1 MKKNNTIKKFVAPP
15 TLIMLLLVFFMSCK
29 EKFDYTVDT
38 GNPIVIS
45 YNPTSGVEAVAVTS
59 NLVITFDETI
69 KKGTGAVVITGK
81 TRTQRIEIASDA
93 VTIGEDKRV
102 LIINPEDFEGDEE
115 YTVSLEKGIVT
126 DLLGN
131 VYMGTPEGFSWTFK
145 TVGKSGLPLTSLN
158 PVPGSTDGSLLKLEM
173 TFAAEVKKGSG
184 NITVFQS
191 PGNQKIA
198 ELSVASQAVAIEG
211 KRVTIKLGT
220 PLQFSTSYY
229 ILADPGTIT
238 DANGKAFEGF
248 AEPTSW
254 NFTTTSGSGN
264 TLIAHLPMDYD
275 LSDVSGNKL
284 DAMLGE
290 KASAKITFVT
300 DPVRGRVASFAAGS
314 YAVLPKHDL
323 LRPALNQSFSF
334 SFWTKVKGI
343 GSDPALFSNSDWD
356 SGGNP
361 GFVLCTDG
369 GNTYTGPGS
378 AGRGWLIKLA
388 GDAAGASNRM
398 DWRANETTP
407 QAAALS
413 DDQWHMITVVLDQ
426 AAKRLHVY
434 IDAKEHIQ
442 ATKPTS
448 YDLNTLLGPVWDK
461 KNDYPFTIWEDGT
474 GQYNS
479 GDNTRKTL
487 SGLVDDVR
495 IYNKAL
501 NAAEVSGLY
510 VAY

>member
-1 MKKNNTIKKFVAPP
+1 MKKNNTIKKFAAPSAM
-15 TLIMLLLVFFMSCK
+15 IMLCLVFLVSCK

-38 GNPIVIS
+38 GNPVVIS

-59 NLVITFDETI
+59 NLVITFDEII

-81 TRTQRIEIASDA
+81 TRTQRIDVNSDA

-102 LIINPEDFEGDEE
+102 LIINPEDFEADEN

-131 VYMGTPEGFSWTFK
+131 AYMGTPDGFTWSFK
-145 TVGKSGLPLTSLN
+145 TVGKSGLALTALN
-158 PVPGSTDGSLLKLEM
+158 PVPGSTSGSLLKLEM
-173 TFAAEVKKGSG
+173 TFAADVKKGSG
-184 NITVFQS
+184 NITVLQS

-198 ELSVASQAVAIEG
+198 ELSVTSPAVVIEG
-211 KRVTIKLGT
+211 KRVTIKLST

-229 ILADPGTIT
+229 VLADPGTIT

-248 AEPTSW
+248 AEVTSW
-254 NFTTTSGSGN
+254 NFTTTGGSGN

-284 DAMLGE
+284 DAMTGE
-290 KASAKITFVT
+290 KATANITFVT
-300 DPVRGRVASFAAGS
+300 DAVRGRVASFAAGS

-334 SFWTKVKGI
+334 SFWVKVKGI
-343 GSDPALFSNSDWD
+343 GSDPAIFSNSNWD

-361 GFVLCTDG
+361 GFVLATDAG
-369 GNTYTGPGS
+369 DTYTGPGS
-378 AGRGWLIKLA
+378 SGRGWLVKLT
-388 GDAAGASNRM
+388 GDASGASNRM

-413 DDQWHMITVVLDQ
+413 DDKWHMITVVLDQ
-426 AAKRLHVY
+426 TAKLLHVY
-434 IDAKEHIQ
+434 IDAKETVQ
-442 ATKPTS
+442 ATKPAS
-448 YDLNTLLGPVWDK
+448 YDLNTLKGPVWDK
-461 KNDYPFTIWEDGT
+461 ANDYPFTIFEDGT
-474 GQYNS
+474 GVYNS
-479 GDNTRKTL
+479 GDDTRKTL
-487 SGLVDDVR
+487 TGLVDDLR

-501 NAAEVSGLY
+501 SAAEVAGLY